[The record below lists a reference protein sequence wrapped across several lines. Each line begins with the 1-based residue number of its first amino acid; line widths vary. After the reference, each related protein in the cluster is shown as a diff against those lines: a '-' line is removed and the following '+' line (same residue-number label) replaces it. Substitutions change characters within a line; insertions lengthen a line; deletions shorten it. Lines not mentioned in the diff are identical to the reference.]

1 LLERGIRNATIGL
14 LWDPVAVRIA
24 FSAGEG
30 ARIPMRIGGKLGPT
44 SGDPVDVEATVLHL
58 RTDAAQPHIADG
70 YPVALGRTA
79 VIEAQGIEI
88 VLNEIR
94 QQPFHPGAFASAGA
108 DPWSKR
114 IVVVKSSFHF
124 YAGFADRAAA
134 IVYCDAPGALNS
146 DASKRPYRFLKR
158 PIWPLDDITM

>member
-1 LLERGIRNATIGL
+1 
-14 LWDPVAVRIA
+14 
-24 FSAGEG
+24 
-30 ARIPMRIGGKLGPT
+30 MRIGGKLGPM
-44 SGDPVDVEATVLHL
+44 SGDPVDVQAKVLHL
-58 RTDAAQPHIADG
+58 RTDAKQPHIADG

-79 VIEAQGIEI
+79 VVEAQGIEI

-94 QQPFHPGAFASAGA
+94 QQPFHPGAFESAGV

-134 IVYCDAPGALNS
+134 IVYCDAPGTLNS
-146 DASKRPYRFLKR
+146 DASMRPYRFLKR
-158 PIWPLDDITM
+158 PIWPLDDIAM